1 MNEMLILEARGFSK
15 WVTRNRLRKAV
26 NALIEEMKIA
36 PDVGDVI
43 PKGSG
48 LRKVRMAGQ
57 GRGKSGGFRVIY
69 LLCVNREVAVLIH
82 GYSKSVQEDL
92 TPSQLQSLVADIPTV
107 EAIAL
112 LAHQQAYGENK

>member
-15 WVTRNRLRKAV
+15 WVTRSRLRKAV

-43 PKGSG
+43 PKGSR

-82 GYSKSVQEDL
+82 VYSKSVQEDL